1 VRSNVSA
8 SGGYYAATAA
18 SAITAGESTITGSIG
33 VASLRPVIT
42 KTFFDRLGIAIQSF
56 FTGSTAMSILHEI
69 DDEQKARQEKHI
81 DETYEDFLQ
90 KVSADAIERSLTSND
105 LPLPR

>member
-1 VRSNVSA
+1 
-8 SGGYYAATAA
+8 
-18 SAITAGESTITGSIG
+18 
-33 VASLRPVIT
+33 
-42 KTFFDRLGIAIQSF
+42 
-56 FTGSTAMSILHEI
+56 MSILHEI